1 MPRGPLTRLRPNYS
15 SPYEPRGCEPR
26 FPRSPRGSSALI
38 VRAGVSPGSA
48 SPGVG
53 APFAG
58 ILKGG
63 PHRRPGA
70 IRGRGELDRSF
81 GIEPTPPGPAA
92 PWARAV
98 PVADRPRPRAKPPAA
113 SPHSPARA
121 GRSAAQTLAALS
133 RRARR
138 LRSVPAPH
146 RTAPD
151 RTGPDRTRSP
161 SRPNPQAPLPRP
173 DRRLFSSASN
183 RHRPPRAPRPAPL
196 RPAPRPG
203 SGHAGT
209 RTYGRR
215 GRARCPPPVRPASAN
230 SWGVPAGASQ
240 RLPAVLP
247 LGSHCAPSP
256 VRLSNVCFFFFFFF
270 LEGLPEPLWHCG
282 GHRPQGRDPSP

>member
-38 VRAGVSPGSA
+38 VRVGVSPGSA

-121 GRSAAQTLAALS
+121 GQSAAQTLAALS

-203 SGHAGT
+203 SGHAH
-209 RTYGRR
+209 
-215 GRARCPPPVRPASAN
+215 VRPARTRTLPSAREAGLGKLVGRPC
-230 SWGVPAGASQ
+230 WRVPASPCGAS
-240 RLPAVLP
+240 AGLP
-247 LGSHCAPSP
+247 LCSQPGSAFE
-256 VRLSNVCFFFFFFF
+256 RLLFFFFFFF